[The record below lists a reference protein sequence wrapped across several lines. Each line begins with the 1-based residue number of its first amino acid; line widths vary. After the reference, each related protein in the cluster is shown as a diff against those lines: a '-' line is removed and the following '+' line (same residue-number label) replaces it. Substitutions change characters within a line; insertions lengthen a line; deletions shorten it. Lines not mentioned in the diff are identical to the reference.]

1 MGSRVNIIVS
11 YNGVWEQ
18 KGEKWNFKAGSNTI
32 IHVPIDVG
40 YIELLEKLYSKLKV
54 DRSLFD
60 LKLEVPFTCNDF
72 SVDPIEITDDEGVS
86 ALILENS
93 KSLKHQVPLCVSSI
107 AKNIALIDPSP
118 RASVNM
124 ENHNQSCTAIPQT
137 ATGPSVCMGGPSHN
151 ETFFPP
157 TNLPHDD
164 GYEYEPYVNDDP
176 IALFGDDDERV
187 EGCSSSDDNS
197 EDHLSMLH
205 VVQVDNLNVRPLP
218 SRQESQGR
226 RTAGSES
233 SRPTTQD
240 DGNRWSSPAHT
251 AEDIPC
257 PSYVIPTLSGVSCGV
272 IEVGKVFEN
281 KLELKTKAHLYAMKQ
296 NFEFVVKKSGTKV
309 WYITCK
315 DPDCGWRLRGK
326 RIPKSDMFE
335 ITRFTNKHTCSLDL
349 RHKGHRQ
356 AAPWVIG
363 HCIKK
368 KYQTGSN
375 AYMANNIRED
385 IKNDYGIEL
394 SYGKAWRCREK
405 ALSYVRGT
413 LEASYQKLPSYLFM
427 LQQNNPGT
435 LTDFVTEEDR
445 FKYCFFSL
453 GVSRRGFRTCR
464 PVLCVD
470 GTFLKTK
477 YGGQML
483 CAVALDA
490 NNHLYPVAFGIVDSE
505 NHDSWKYFM
514 SKLKEA
520 IGEVEDLAFVSDRHA
535 SITHALETIFPDAY
549 HGACYHHIS
558 MNVVAKFKT
567 DHCHVLM
574 YNIMISNYAES
585 FNNKTRDAR
594 SFPITTFVE
603 FIRFTLQSWFCNR
616 RETSEKT
623 TTTLAPTYEK
633 ILVDMAEKARFL
645 IPYAIGRHEFHV
657 LDGEL
662 NGEVDLLN
670 KTCTCGVFQIIGIP
684 CAHALSG
691 SLKRGVNFYSLCSDY
706 YKIETWRSSYTESIY
721 PTGNEEE
728 WIVPHDIMT
737 ITVRTP
743 AQKNPAGRPKKKQG
757 RPKMKRHPSNGDKLV
772 VPRKCSTCGGLG
784 HNRATCKVRV

>member
-1 MGSRVNIIVS
+1 
-11 YNGVWEQ
+11 
-18 KGEKWNFKAGSNTI
+18 
-32 IHVPIDVG
+32 
-40 YIELLEKLYSKLKV
+40 
-54 DRSLFD
+54 
-60 LKLEVPFTCNDF
+60 
-72 SVDPIEITDDEGVS
+72 
-86 ALILENS
+86 
-93 KSLKHQVPLCVSSI
+93 
-107 AKNIALIDPSP
+107 
-118 RASVNM
+118 
-124 ENHNQSCTAIPQT
+124 
-137 ATGPSVCMGGPSHN
+137 
-151 ETFFPP
+151 
-157 TNLPHDD
+157 
-164 GYEYEPYVNDDP
+164 
-176 IALFGDDDERV
+176 
-187 EGCSSSDDNS
+187 
-197 EDHLSMLH
+197 MLH

-226 RTAGSES
+226 RTTGSES

-240 DGNRWSSPAHT
+240 DGNRWSSPAYT
-251 AEDIPC
+251 AKDIPC

-281 KLELKTKAHLYAMKQ
+281 NLELKTKAHLYAMKQ
-296 NFEFVVKKSGTKV
+296 NFEFVVKKS
-309 WYITCK
+309 
-315 DPDCGWRLRGK
+315 
-326 RIPKSDMFE
+326 
-335 ITRFTNKHTCSLDL
+335 
-349 RHKGHRQ
+349 
-356 AAPWVIG
+356 
-363 HCIKK
+363 
-368 KYQTGSN
+368 
-375 AYMANNIRED
+375 
-385 IKNDYGIEL
+385 
-394 SYGKAWRCREK
+394 
-405 ALSYVRGT
+405 
-413 LEASYQKLPSYLFM
+413 
-427 LQQNNPGT
+427 
-435 LTDFVTEEDR
+435 
-445 FKYCFFSL
+445 
-453 GVSRRGFRTCR
+453 
-464 PVLCVD
+464 
-470 GTFLKTK
+470 
-477 YGGQML
+477 
-483 CAVALDA
+483 VALDA

-574 YNIMISNYAES
+574 YNAAYAFRKFEFHANFEKIKSKDPAIAQYLEGMGFDKWSRAYFPRNGYNIMTSNYAES

-633 ILVDMAEKARFL
+633 NLVDMAEKARFL

-706 YKIETWRSSYTESIY
+706 YKIEKWRSSYIESIY
-721 PTGNEEE
+721 PTSNEEE

-743 AQKNPAGRPKKKQG
+743 AQKNPVGRPKKKQG
-757 RPKMKRHPSNGDKLV
+757 RPKTKRHPSNGDKLV

>member
-1 MGSRVNIIVS
+1 
-11 YNGVWEQ
+11 
-18 KGEKWNFKAGSNTI
+18 
-32 IHVPIDVG
+32 
-40 YIELLEKLYSKLKV
+40 
-54 DRSLFD
+54 
-60 LKLEVPFTCNDF
+60 
-72 SVDPIEITDDEGVS
+72 
-86 ALILENS
+86 
-93 KSLKHQVPLCVSSI
+93 
-107 AKNIALIDPSP
+107 
-118 RASVNM
+118 M

-176 IALFGDDDERV
+176 VALFGDDDERV

-197 EDHLSMLH
+197 EDQLSMLH

-218 SRQESQGR
+218 SRQESQGW

-240 DGNRWSSPAHT
+240 DGNRWSSPAYT

-296 NFEFVVKKSGTKV
+296 NFKFVGKKS
-309 WYITCK
+309 
-315 DPDCGWRLRGK
+315 
-326 RIPKSDMFE
+326 
-335 ITRFTNKHTCSLDL
+335 
-349 RHKGHRQ
+349 
-356 AAPWVIG
+356 
-363 HCIKK
+363 
-368 KYQTGSN
+368 
-375 AYMANNIRED
+375 
-385 IKNDYGIEL
+385 
-394 SYGKAWRCREK
+394 
-405 ALSYVRGT
+405 
-413 LEASYQKLPSYLFM
+413 
-427 LQQNNPGT
+427 
-435 LTDFVTEEDR
+435 
-445 FKYCFFSL
+445 
-453 GVSRRGFRTCR
+453 
-464 PVLCVD
+464 
-470 GTFLKTK
+470 
-477 YGGQML
+477 
-483 CAVALDA
+483 VALDA

-520 IGEVEDLAFVSDRHA
+520 IGEFEDLAFVSDRHA

-574 YNIMISNYAES
+574 YNIMTSNYAES

-633 ILVDMAEKARFL
+633 NLVDMAEKARFL

-670 KTCTCGVFQIIGIP
+670 KACTCGVFQIIGIP

-691 SLKRGVNFYSLCSDY
+691 SLKRGVNFYSLCLDY

-721 PTGNEEE
+721 PTGDEEE
-728 WIVPHDIMT
+728 WNVPHDIMT

-743 AQKNPAGRPKKKQG
+743 AQKNPVGRPKKKQG
-757 RPKMKRHPSNGDKLV
+757 RPKTKRHPSNGDKLV

>member
-1 MGSRVNIIVS
+1 
-11 YNGVWEQ
+11 
-18 KGEKWNFKAGSNTI
+18 
-32 IHVPIDVG
+32 
-40 YIELLEKLYSKLKV
+40 
-54 DRSLFD
+54 
-60 LKLEVPFTCNDF
+60 
-72 SVDPIEITDDEGVS
+72 
-86 ALILENS
+86 
-93 KSLKHQVPLCVSSI
+93 
-107 AKNIALIDPSP
+107 
-118 RASVNM
+118 
-124 ENHNQSCTAIPQT
+124 
-137 ATGPSVCMGGPSHN
+137 
-151 ETFFPP
+151 
-157 TNLPHDD
+157 
-164 GYEYEPYVNDDP
+164 
-176 IALFGDDDERV
+176 
-187 EGCSSSDDNS
+187 
-197 EDHLSMLH
+197 
-205 VVQVDNLNVRPLP
+205 
-218 SRQESQGR
+218 
-226 RTAGSES
+226 
-233 SRPTTQD
+233 
-240 DGNRWSSPAHT
+240 
-251 AEDIPC
+251 
-257 PSYVIPTLSGVSCGV
+257 
-272 IEVGKVFEN
+272 
-281 KLELKTKAHLYAMKQ
+281 
-296 NFEFVVKKSGTKV
+296 
-309 WYITCK
+309 
-315 DPDCGWRLRGK
+315 
-326 RIPKSDMFE
+326 
-335 ITRFTNKHTCSLDL
+335 
-349 RHKGHRQ
+349 
-356 AAPWVIG
+356 
-363 HCIKK
+363 
-368 KYQTGSN
+368 
-375 AYMANNIRED
+375 MANNIRED
-385 IKNDYGIEL
+385 IKNDYGIEF

-427 LQQNNPGT
+427 LQQKNLGT

-445 FKYCFFSL
+445 FKYCCFSL
-453 GVSRRGFRTCR
+453 GVSRRGFHTFR
-464 PVLCVD
+464 PVLRVD

-520 IGEVEDLAFVSDRHA
+520 IGEVEDLAFVSDKHA

-574 YNIMISNYAES
+574 YNAAYAFRKSEFHANFKKIKS
-585 FNNKTRDAR
+585 KDSVIAQYLEGMGFDKWSRAY
-594 SFPITTFVE
+594 FPG
-603 FIRFTLQSWFCNR
+603 NR

-633 ILVDMAEKARFL
+633 NLVDMAEKARFL

-743 AQKNPAGRPKKKQG
+743 AQKNPIGRPKKKQG
-757 RPKMKRHPSNGDKLV
+757 RPTTKCHPSNGDKLV
-772 VPRKCSTCGGLG
+772 VPRKCNTCGGLG
-784 HNRATCKVRV
+784 HNRATCKENIIENLNLVRLPGSRLWDNISGHAPPIKVWNGDLRSSYFQLGVSFKHSRSVD

>member
-1 MGSRVNIIVS
+1 
-11 YNGVWEQ
+11 
-18 KGEKWNFKAGSNTI
+18 
-32 IHVPIDVG
+32 
-40 YIELLEKLYSKLKV
+40 
-54 DRSLFD
+54 
-60 LKLEVPFTCNDF
+60 
-72 SVDPIEITDDEGVS
+72 
-86 ALILENS
+86 
-93 KSLKHQVPLCVSSI
+93 
-107 AKNIALIDPSP
+107 
-118 RASVNM
+118 
-124 ENHNQSCTAIPQT
+124 
-137 ATGPSVCMGGPSHN
+137 
-151 ETFFPP
+151 
-157 TNLPHDD
+157 
-164 GYEYEPYVNDDP
+164 
-176 IALFGDDDERV
+176 
-187 EGCSSSDDNS
+187 
-197 EDHLSMLH
+197 
-205 VVQVDNLNVRPLP
+205 
-218 SRQESQGR
+218 
-226 RTAGSES
+226 
-233 SRPTTQD
+233 
-240 DGNRWSSPAHT
+240 
-251 AEDIPC
+251 
-257 PSYVIPTLSGVSCGV
+257 
-272 IEVGKVFEN
+272 
-281 KLELKTKAHLYAMKQ
+281 
-296 NFEFVVKKSGTKV
+296 
-309 WYITCK
+309 
-315 DPDCGWRLRGK
+315 
-326 RIPKSDMFE
+326 
-335 ITRFTNKHTCSLDL
+335 
-349 RHKGHRQ
+349 
-356 AAPWVIG
+356 
-363 HCIKK
+363 
-368 KYQTGSN
+368 
-375 AYMANNIRED
+375 
-385 IKNDYGIEL
+385 
-394 SYGKAWRCREK
+394 
-405 ALSYVRGT
+405 
-413 LEASYQKLPSYLFM
+413 
-427 LQQNNPGT
+427 
-435 LTDFVTEEDR
+435 
-445 FKYCFFSL
+445 
-453 GVSRRGFRTCR
+453 
-464 PVLCVD
+464 
-470 GTFLKTK
+470 
-477 YGGQML
+477 ML

-574 YNIMISNYAES
+574 YNIMTSNYAES

-633 ILVDMAEKARFL
+633 NLVDMAEKARFL

-657 LDGEL
+657 LVGEL

-743 AQKNPAGRPKKKQG
+743 AQKNLVGRPKKKQG
-757 RPKMKRHPSNGDKLV
+757 RPKTKRHPSNEDKLV
-772 VPRKCSTCGGLG
+772 VPRKCSTCGGQG

>member
-32 IHVPIDVG
+32 IYVPIDVG

-93 KSLKHQVPLCVSSI
+93 KSLKHRVPLCVSSI

-176 IALFGDDDERV
+176 VALFGDDDERV

-197 EDHLSMLH
+197 EDQLSMLH

-233 SRPTTQD
+233 SHPTTQD
-240 DGNRWSSPAHT
+240 DGNRWSSPA
-251 AEDIPC
+251 
-257 PSYVIPTLSGVSCGV
+257 
-272 IEVGKVFEN
+272 
-281 KLELKTKAHLYAMKQ
+281 
-296 NFEFVVKKSGTKV
+296 
-309 WYITCK
+309 
-315 DPDCGWRLRGK
+315 
-326 RIPKSDMFE
+326 
-335 ITRFTNKHTCSLDL
+335 
-349 RHKGHRQ
+349 
-356 AAPWVIG
+356 
-363 HCIKK
+363 
-368 KYQTGSN
+368 
-375 AYMANNIRED
+375 
-385 IKNDYGIEL
+385 
-394 SYGKAWRCREK
+394 
-405 ALSYVRGT
+405 GT

-427 LQQNNPGT
+427 LQQKNPGT

-574 YNIMISNYAES
+574 YNAAYAFRKFKHENRMSYLTVAGDGEDGGDGDCGERES
-585 FNNKTRDAR
+585 FA
-594 SFPITTFVE
+594 
-603 FIRFTLQSWFCNR
+603 
-616 RETSEKT
+616 
-623 TTTLAPTYEK
+623 
-633 ILVDMAEKARFL
+633 
-645 IPYAIGRHEFHV
+645 
-657 LDGEL
+657 
-662 NGEVDLLN
+662 
-670 KTCTCGVFQIIGIP
+670 
-684 CAHALSG
+684 
-691 SLKRGVNFYSLCSDY
+691 
-706 YKIETWRSSYTESIY
+706 
-721 PTGNEEE
+721 
-728 WIVPHDIMT
+728 
-737 ITVRTP
+737 
-743 AQKNPAGRPKKKQG
+743 
-757 RPKMKRHPSNGDKLV
+757 
-772 VPRKCSTCGGLG
+772 
-784 HNRATCKVRV
+784 

>member
-1 MGSRVNIIVS
+1 
-11 YNGVWEQ
+11 
-18 KGEKWNFKAGSNTI
+18 
-32 IHVPIDVG
+32 
-40 YIELLEKLYSKLKV
+40 
-54 DRSLFD
+54 
-60 LKLEVPFTCNDF
+60 
-72 SVDPIEITDDEGVS
+72 
-86 ALILENS
+86 
-93 KSLKHQVPLCVSSI
+93 
-107 AKNIALIDPSP
+107 
-118 RASVNM
+118 
-124 ENHNQSCTAIPQT
+124 
-137 ATGPSVCMGGPSHN
+137 
-151 ETFFPP
+151 
-157 TNLPHDD
+157 
-164 GYEYEPYVNDDP
+164 
-176 IALFGDDDERV
+176 
-187 EGCSSSDDNS
+187 
-197 EDHLSMLH
+197 
-205 VVQVDNLNVRPLP
+205 
-218 SRQESQGR
+218 
-226 RTAGSES
+226 
-233 SRPTTQD
+233 
-240 DGNRWSSPAHT
+240 
-251 AEDIPC
+251 
-257 PSYVIPTLSGVSCGV
+257 
-272 IEVGKVFEN
+272 
-281 KLELKTKAHLYAMKQ
+281 
-296 NFEFVVKKSGTKV
+296 
-309 WYITCK
+309 
-315 DPDCGWRLRGK
+315 
-326 RIPKSDMFE
+326 
-335 ITRFTNKHTCSLDL
+335 
-349 RHKGHRQ
+349 
-356 AAPWVIG
+356 
-363 HCIKK
+363 
-368 KYQTGSN
+368 
-375 AYMANNIRED
+375 
-385 IKNDYGIEL
+385 
-394 SYGKAWRCREK
+394 
-405 ALSYVRGT
+405 
-413 LEASYQKLPSYLFM
+413 M
-427 LQQNNPGT
+427 LQQKNPGT

-453 GVSRRGFRTCR
+453 GVSRRGFRTCH

-520 IGEVEDLAFVSDRHA
+520 IGEVEDLAFVSDRKFEFHA
-535 SITHALETIFPDAY
+535 NFEKIKSKDSAIAQYLEGMGFDKWSRAYFP
-549 HGACYHHIS
+549 G
-558 MNVVAKFKT
+558 NR
-567 DHCHVLM
+567 
-574 YNIMISNYAES
+574 YNIMTSNYAES

-633 ILVDMAEKARFL
+633 KLVDMAEKARFL

-743 AQKNPAGRPKKKQG
+743 AQKNPVGRPKKKQG

-784 HNRATCKVRV
+784 HNKATCKVRV

>member
-1 MGSRVNIIVS
+1 MAFRWYIDGISILRRISNFDVS
-11 YNGVWEQ
+11 
-18 KGEKWNFKAGSNTI
+18 
-32 IHVPIDVG
+32 IDDV
-40 YIELLEKLYSKLKV
+40 
-54 DRSLFD
+54 
-60 LKLEVPFTCNDF
+60 
-72 SVDPIEITDDEGVS
+72 
-86 ALILENS
+86 
-93 KSLKHQVPLCVSSI
+93 
-107 AKNIALIDPSP
+107 
-118 RASVNM
+118 
-124 ENHNQSCTAIPQT
+124 
-137 ATGPSVCMGGPSHN
+137 
-151 ETFFPP
+151 
-157 TNLPHDD
+157 
-164 GYEYEPYVNDDP
+164 
-176 IALFGDDDERV
+176 
-187 EGCSSSDDNS
+187 
-197 EDHLSMLH
+197 SML
-205 VVQVDNLNVRPLP
+205 
-218 SRQESQGR
+218 
-226 RTAGSES
+226 
-233 SRPTTQD
+233 
-240 DGNRWSSPAHT
+240 NRCH
-251 AEDIPC
+251 IP
-257 PSYVIPTLSGVSCGV
+257 
-272 IEVGKVFEN
+272 
-281 KLELKTKAHLYAMKQ
+281 
-296 NFEFVVKKSGTKV
+296 
-309 WYITCK
+309 
-315 DPDCGWRLRGK
+315 
-326 RIPKSDMFE
+326 
-335 ITRFTNKHTCSLDL
+335 
-349 RHKGHRQ
+349 
-356 AAPWVIG
+356 
-363 HCIKK
+363 
-368 KYQTGSN
+368 
-375 AYMANNIRED
+375 
-385 IKNDYGIEL
+385 
-394 SYGKAWRCREK
+394 
-405 ALSYVRGT
+405 
-413 LEASYQKLPSYLFM
+413 
-427 LQQNNPGT
+427 

-535 SITHALETIFPDAY
+535 SITHALETIFPDAC

-574 YNIMISNYAES
+574 YNIMTSNYAES

-594 SFPITTFVE
+594 SFPITTFIE
-603 FIRFTLQSWFCNR
+603 FIRFTLQSWLCDR

-633 ILVDMAEKARFL
+633 TLVDMAEKARFL

-662 NGEVDLLN
+662 NGGVDLLN

-721 PTGNEEE
+721 PTCNEEE

-737 ITVRTP
+737 IKVRTH
-743 AQKNPAGRPKKKQG
+743 AQKNPVGRPKKKQG
-757 RPKMKRHPSNGDKLV
+757 RPKTKRHPSNGDKLV
-772 VPRKCSTCGGLG
+772 VQRKCSTCGGLG
-784 HNRATCKVRV
+784 HNRATCKVCV